1 MIEQY
6 TSKLQNKQD
15 LSFDEI
21 SQVMEDILKGAV
33 PDEKTATFLKCL
45 REKGESDESPRSSA
59 LQGPSQRPRRTLRGG
74 EKERSRG
81 LPRTLTSKPLHHQQR
96 HHLWR
101 SIRGSQIEHLGL

>member
-45 REKGESDESPRSSA
+45 REKGESDEELMGMLDKMQSHA
-59 LQGPSQRPRRTLRGG
+59 VHTLCYY
-74 EKERSRG
+74 
-81 LPRTLTSKPLHHQQR
+81 Q
-96 HHLWR
+96 
-101 SIRGSQIEHLGL
+101 